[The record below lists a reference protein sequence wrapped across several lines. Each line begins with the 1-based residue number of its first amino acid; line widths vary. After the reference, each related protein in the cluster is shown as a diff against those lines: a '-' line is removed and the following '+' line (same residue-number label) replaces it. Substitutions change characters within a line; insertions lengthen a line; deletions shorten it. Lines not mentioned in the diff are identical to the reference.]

1 MVTFQDSGMK
11 KRRDYAST
19 VSDAACA
26 YFSGGHPCVG
36 IGSASAEQE
45 ITEIEEIVMKPRRRS
60 TEDLIAVLSGLNSA
74 TNRAFAPPTIRGFGA
89 AVTAAG
95 GSIADAL
102 PRTFGV
108 RGELRF

>member
-1 MVTFQDSGMK
+1 M
-11 KRRDYAST
+11 
-19 VSDAACA
+19 
-26 YFSGGHPCVG
+26 G

-45 ITEIEEIVMKPRRRS
+45 ITETEEILVTTQRRS

-74 TNRAFAPPTIRGFGA
+74 TNGAFEPPAIRGIGT

>member
-1 MVTFQDSGMK
+1 MAVMSG
-11 KRRDYAST
+11 
-19 VSDAACA
+19 
-26 YFSGGHPCVG
+26 
-36 IGSASAEQE
+36 Q
-45 ITEIEEIVMKPRRRS
+45 
-60 TEDLIAVLSGLNSA
+60 NSA
-74 TNRAFAPPTIRGFGA
+74 TNGAFEPPAIRGIDT

>member
-1 MVTFQDSGMK
+1 MK
-11 KRRDYAST
+11 RRRDYAST
-19 VSDAACA
+19 VSDAACVD
-26 YFSGGHPCVG
+26 FSGGHPFVDT
-36 IGSASAEQE
+36 GSASAEQE
-45 ITEIEEIVMKPRRRS
+45 IAENEEIVVKPRRRS

-74 TNRAFAPPTIRGFGA
+74 TNGAFAPPTIRGIGT

>member
-1 MVTFQDSGMK
+1 MK
-11 KRRDYAST
+11 RRRDYAST
-19 VSDAACA
+19 VSDAACVG
-26 YFSGGHPCVG
+26 FSRGHPCVDT
-36 IGSASAEQE
+36 GSASAEQE
-45 ITEIEEIVMKPRRRS
+45 ITEIEKIVVTPRRRS

-74 TNRAFAPPTIRGFGA
+74 TNGAFAPPTIRGIGT